1 MLARTK
7 SNRGH
12 MNKAALLFC
21 VSLLCACAS
30 SDRTPEEIAA
40 AKSARKH
47 CTDSAPTGSLRRV
60 SRCRSAAQLKAEREA
75 AQESLRNRSTVSGG
89 GGESQ

>member
-1 MLARTK
+1 
-7 SNRGH
+7 
-12 MNKAALLFC
+12 MNKAAVFFC

-30 SDRTPEEIAA
+30 SDRTPEQLAA
-40 AKSARKH
+40 TKSARKH
-47 CTDSAPTGSLRRV
+47 CSESAPTGSLRRV

-75 AQESLRNRSTVSGG
+75 AQESLRSRTSVSGG

>member
-1 MLARTK
+1 MARKIMIT
-7 SNRGH
+7 
-12 MNKAALLFC
+12 
-21 VSLLCACAS
+21 CAVTGGGAGTR
-30 SDRTPEEIAA
+30 DKNPAVPVTPEEIAA